1 MAAEIDHPL
10 SGIALSFEYFGAG
23 PGCGGIAELWTT
35 NLKDGILVTM
45 EGDVSVEESHNTVK
59 IKLSADAGWRE
70 VCAAIIKQHAFAFFT
85 DGDTTGEYAWPFKI
99 QSKGPHTLESTM
111 ITLVWAGPPLSAI
124 VEDLSQLDDLE
135 IRRLLDVFGDL
146 DTKGKIDDIIRK
158 FDVLKE
164 LEIPISEI
172 INDAKG
178 TPRSLKTFRKN
189 FLVVARRK
197 KNLAVQNALERSK
210 ALSLFRAEIERI
222 VVLFRSRIEGRGWAF
237 AMARGQRGAEIKQ
250 YLEDF
255 VLKHGSIPEGRHIIK
270 KDGSTINFDD
280 YKDGKM

>member
-1 MAAEIDHPL
+1 MAVEIYHPL

-35 NLKDGILVTM
+35 KLNDGILVTM
-45 EGDVSVEESHNTVK
+45 EADASVEESHNTVK
-59 IKLSADAGWRE
+59 MKLSADAGWRE

-99 QSKGPHTLESTM
+99 QSKGPRTLESTM

-124 VEDLSQLDDLE
+124 VEDLSQLDDFE

-146 DTKGKIDDIIRK
+146 DTKRQIDNIIRK
-158 FDVLKE
+158 FDILKE
-164 LEIPISEI
+164 LEITISEI
-172 INDAKG
+172 IDDAKG
-178 TPRSLKTFRKN
+178 LPLTLDSLRKN

-197 KNLAVQNALERSK
+197 KTLAIHNALERSK
-210 ALSLFRAEIERI
+210 ALSPFRAEIERI
-222 VVLFRSRIEGRGWAF
+222 VALFRSRIEGRGWAF

-255 VLKHGSIPEGRHIIK
+255 VIKNGLIPGGRHIIK